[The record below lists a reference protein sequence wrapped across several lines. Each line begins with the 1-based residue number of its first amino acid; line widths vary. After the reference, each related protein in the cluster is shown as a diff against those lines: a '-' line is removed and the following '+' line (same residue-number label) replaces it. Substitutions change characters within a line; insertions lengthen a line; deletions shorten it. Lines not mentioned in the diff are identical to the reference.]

1 MTNYKLAITII
12 LMAVGLAVFTF
23 VVVLQI
29 IRLKDTQW
37 TFWDVIIVAAILF
50 IMIWIIPDIRNVIL
64 RWRERNQK

>member
-23 VVVLQI
+23 VIVLQI